1 MGRPSRPSSPAR
13 LQVAAG
19 FALILVV
26 ACSPANRAAHPATA
40 TASFRGAPTSS
51 PGDEWVERDIAL
63 ERTVSRIAKP
73 GLWPLEVDAAESLL
87 TELAPVRREEL
98 EEDQL
103 MLVGGL
109 SRGLDHFEVS
119 YSRDEDTRWAFDSA
133 DFFFADTDMAHLYQT
148 LESLVVQQLGAPDWT
163 ARSEGAEFSSARWSF
178 GSVMRLLFSPAL
190 DGGEPA
196 LSIAISGPD
205 GND

>member
-1 MGRPSRPSSPAR
+1 MRRPSRPSPPAR
-13 LQVAAG
+13 LPVAAV
-19 FALILVV
+19 FSLTFVI
-26 ACSPANRAAHPATA
+26 ACSPSNRAAHDATA

-51 PGDEWVERDIAL
+51 PGDEWVARDILL
-63 ERTVSRIAKP
+63 ERTVSRIAQP

-87 TELAPVRREEL
+87 AELAPVRRDES

-103 MLVGGL
+103 MLVGGS
-109 SRGLDHFEVS
+109 SRGRDHFKVS

-133 DFFFADTDMAHLYQT
+133 DFLFSDADMAHLYQT
-148 LESLVVQQLGAPDWT
+148 LESLLVQQLGSPDWT
-163 ARSEGAEFSSARWSF
+163 ARSDSAEFSSARWSF
-178 GSVMRLLFSPAL
+178 GSVMRLLFSPVL

-205 GND
+205 GDD